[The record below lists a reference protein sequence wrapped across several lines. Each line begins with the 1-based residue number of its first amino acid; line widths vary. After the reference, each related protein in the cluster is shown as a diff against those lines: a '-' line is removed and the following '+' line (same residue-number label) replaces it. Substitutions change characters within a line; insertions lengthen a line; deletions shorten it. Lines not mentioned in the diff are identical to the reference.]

1 MTCGISVKP
10 SRDFSA
16 RTSIIGT
23 YFLSAL
29 EAPALMPLP
38 SLVRPTLDSRT
49 KYLPERAMRKS
60 GRVLQVGF
68 EPLGVL
74 TNLVSTT
81 GFCSQWLSCLHKFLR
96 RYQPSLVST
105 TVSTRTTEYTPSVVR
120 VGSGKLLSVGTKP
133 FNHARSGTIL
143 PVSGVSGSSEAK
155 YAHA

>member
-1 MTCGISVKP
+1 MTCGIGVKS
-10 SRDFSA
+10 SRESSA

-29 EAPALMPLP
+29 EAPAPMPLP

-49 KYLPERAMRKS
+49 KYLPERIMRNN

-74 TNLVSTT
+74 SNLVGATYD
-81 GFCSQWLSCLHKFLR
+81 LRLHIATMPVPLHLLTN
-96 RYQPSLVST
+96 LVST
-105 TVSTRTTEYTPSVVR
+105 TVSTRTTENTLRQVVR